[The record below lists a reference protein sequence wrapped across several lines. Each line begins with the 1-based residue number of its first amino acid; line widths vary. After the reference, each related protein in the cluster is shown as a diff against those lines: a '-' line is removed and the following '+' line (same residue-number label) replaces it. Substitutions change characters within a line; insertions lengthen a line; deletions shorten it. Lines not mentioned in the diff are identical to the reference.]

1 MIAHGV
7 AVAVVDGLEAV
18 GVDEHQAKR
27 AILCGGSGPSGA
39 NQQPWHFAVIE
50 SPALK
55 KRMREEAEEE
65 QTVYNGR
72 APTAADCANRKKML
86 KDISS
91 WL

>member
-1 MIAHGV
+1 
-7 AVAVVDGLEAV
+7 
-18 GVDEHQAKR
+18 
-27 AILCGGSGPSGA
+27 
-39 NQQPWHFAVIE
+39 VIE